1 MLLSSPIRFL
11 ESVDKQG
18 IKVKKTKA
26 KLMIDWNEVKR
37 FINDGYVES
46 KQNVDLT

>member
-1 MLLSSPIRFL
+1 MLVSSPIRFL

-26 KLMIDWNEVKR
+26 KLMIGWNEVKR
-37 FINDGYVES
+37 FTNDGYVES
-46 KQNVDLT
+46 KQNADLS